1 MHIKQFRSFIFLSV
15 LLFWMG
21 CGGYSATEQ
30 VTTEEVEKLRV
41 DYEKGEIKTV
51 KEIIAVFTDEQQPMD
66 SRMAALKALGETEHP
81 DAKAALRSYMQKAQ
95 DVNYGLLM
103 ATANQLIDKQTTT
116 DISAVVEGIG
126 SAQQKYTQFRTNL
139 MRNIKQTDIAP
150 QIESLL
156 RIYQIEKENYTQMQE
171 SLTRVLGGVADERVI
186 PILINI
192 AKDKTLKP
200 SVRSL
205 ALEVL
210 GRKQHPM
217 ITQTFIEMLQDPDDQ
232 LRLRDFALE
241 AMGDIKESR
250 VILALLEAYNQNK
263 QDYFYLLKTLT
274 RALGDFSDPEVGPA
288 LVEIAKDPQIP
299 QTTRRDAIQALIKYQ
314 DPEIFLQLLPLME
327 NPDNYVLYDEMKAM
341 AEAIGA
347 RNLLQGLRAKALQ
360 AQKSVTGTP

>member
-1 MHIKQFRSFIFLSV
+1 MNRKHFGAFILWAA
-15 LLFWMG
+15 LLLWFS
-21 CGGYSATEQ
+21 CGGPGATER

-41 DYEKGEIKTV
+41 EYEKGEIKTV
-51 KEIIAVFTDEQQPMD
+51 KELIEVFTDERQPMD
-66 SRMAALKALGETEHP
+66 SRMAALKALAETEHP
-81 DAKAALRSYMQKAQ
+81 DARSALQNYVQQAQ
-95 DVNYGLLM
+95 GINYGLLS
-103 ATANQLIDKQTTT
+103 AAAQQLIKKETTA
-116 DISAVVEGIG
+116 DISAVVDGIA
-126 SAQQKYTQFRTNL
+126 SAQHKYTQFRTNL
-139 MRNIKQTDIAP
+139 MQDIKQTDIAP

-156 RIYQIEKENYTQMQE
+156 KIYQIEKENYTQMQE
-171 SLTRVLGGVADERVI
+171 SLTRVLGSVADDRVI

-192 AKDKTLKP
+192 AQDKTLKP

-232 LRLRDFALE
+232 LRLHDFALE

-274 RALGDFSDPEVGPA
+274 RALGDFSDPEVAPA
-288 LVEIAKDPQIP
+288 LVEIAKDPQVP

-314 DPEIFLQLLPLME
+314 DAELFFQLLPLME
-327 NPDNYVLYDEMKAM
+327 DPENYVLYDEMKAM
-341 AEAIGA
+341 AEAIGDPD
-347 RNLLQGLRAKALQ
+347 LIQSLRAKALR
-360 AQKSVTGTP
+360 AQKSITGNP